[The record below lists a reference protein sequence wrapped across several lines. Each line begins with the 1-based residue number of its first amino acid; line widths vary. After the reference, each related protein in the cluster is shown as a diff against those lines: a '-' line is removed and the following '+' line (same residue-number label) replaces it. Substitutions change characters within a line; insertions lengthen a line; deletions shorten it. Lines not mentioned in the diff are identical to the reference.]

1 MGIATQLEL
10 LQTQFCD
17 HSRLLKFRY
26 ASPPGASNSSY
37 GECSKLLAALRIYPL
52 QLTNGEDRMADD
64 TGDKALAKL
73 AVEQFIDDEGDDD
86 DGRPELNIP
95 AKDRK
100 LITQPFDFIV
110 GSLEDQISDG
120 QLILQ
125 DEYQRR
131 QIWDPKKSSRLIE
144 SLLLNVPIPVCY
156 FAELEDGSFSVID
169 GQQRLT
175 AITRYITN
183 LFPLSGLRVRPEL
196 NKKRF
201 SELDKAD
208 QRLIKTRTIRCIVIQ
223 RESHPDIRFDVFERL
238 NQGAVRLTPQELR
251 NSNYRGDLNALIKV
265 LCRNK
270 QFQRI
275 RRVDDVDARMGDAEM
290 VLRFFAFHFAAKSYR
305 GFFAPFLDKYLES
318 RMTMSSEDKEF
329 HEKVFLETIDKVEAV
344 FDRNAYRQIDE
355 DGRYA
360 NQINRAIYDVVML
373 TFAHIKKEELIDRR
387 DRIIDALKVLCTT
400 SDAFKDAIGKATRD
414 RARINTRVRLW
425 RDKLLEIGLDC
436 PPLVYGER

>member
-1 MGIATQLEL
+1 MVSVSDKKLTDEAFTEE
-10 LQTQFCD
+10 D
-17 HSRLLKFRY
+17 
-26 ASPPGASNSSY
+26 
-37 GECSKLLAALRIYPL
+37 GE
-52 QLTNGEDRMADD
+52 EDAP
-64 TGDKALAKL
+64 
-73 AVEQFIDDEGDDD
+73 
-86 DGRPELNIP
+86 RPELSIP

-110 GSLEDQISDG
+110 GSLEEQITDG

-125 DEYQRR
+125 DEFQRR
-131 QIWDPKKSSRLIE
+131 QIWDEKKSSRLIE

-156 FAELEDGSFSVID
+156 FAELGDGTYSVID

-175 AITRYITN
+175 SISRFIMN

-201 SELDKAD
+201 SELDKSD

-223 RESHPDIRFDVFERL
+223 QESHPDIRFDVFERL

-251 NSNYRGDLNALIKV
+251 NSNYRGDLNTLIKN
-265 LCRNK
+265 LCTNP
-270 QFQRI
+270 QFQKV
-275 RRVDDVDARMGDAEM
+275 RRVEDVDARMGDAEM

-318 RMTMSSEDKEF
+318 KMSMTPSEKAEHKAAFEDTIN
-329 HEKVFLETIDKVEAV
+329 KVDSI
-344 FDRNAYRQIDE
+344 FDRNSFRQIGA
-355 DGRYA
+355 DGKPA

-373 TFAHIKKEELIDRR
+373 TFAHISKGDLESKKLHIVG
-387 DRIIDALKVLCTT
+387 ALQDLCNVN
-400 SDAFKDAIGKATRD
+400 DDFKDAIGKATRD

-425 RDKLLEIGLDC
+425 SAELRRLGLQC
-436 PPLVYGER
+436 PTLTYG

>member
-1 MGIATQLEL
+1 
-10 LQTQFCD
+10 
-17 HSRLLKFRY
+17 
-26 ASPPGASNSSY
+26 
-37 GECSKLLAALRIYPL
+37 
-52 QLTNGEDRMADD
+52 MADD
-64 TGDKALAKL
+64 TSPKVQEKL
-73 AVEQFIDDEGDDD
+73 AVEQFIEEDGDEEND
-86 DGRPELNIP
+86 RPELEIP
-95 AKDRK
+95 PKDRK

-110 GSLEDQISDG
+110 GSLEDQIKEG

-131 QIWDPKKSSRLIE
+131 QVWDPKKSSRLIE

-156 FAELEDGSFSVID
+156 FAELGDGSFSVID

-175 AITRYITN
+175 AITRYIAN

-201 SELDKAD
+201 SELDRAD

-251 NSNYRGDLNALIKV
+251 NSNYRGDLNQLIKK
-265 LCRNK
+265 LCGNK

-275 RRVDDVDARMGDAEM
+275 RRVDDEDARMGDAEM
-290 VLRFFAFHFAAKSYR
+290 VLRFFAFHFDARNYR

-318 RMTMSSEDKEF
+318 KVKMTPQEQAG
-329 HEKVFLETIDKVEAV
+329 HERVFLETIDKVEAI
-344 FDRNAYRQIDE
+344 FDRNAFRQIDE
-355 DGRYA
+355 EGRYA

-373 TFAHIKKEELIDRR
+373 TFAHIKKADLVERR
-387 DRIIDALKVLCTT
+387 EAILVALKALCTT
-400 SDAFKDAIGKATRD
+400 NVAFKDAIGKATRD
-414 RARINTRVRLW
+414 RARINTRVALW
-425 RDKLLEIGLDC
+425 RDKLAQLDLNC
-436 PPLVYGER
+436 PELVYGGRN